1 MVKTVVVDPS
11 INRIIALSD
20 IHSDIH
26 AFIICLRDCARVIRK
41 VPNINTR
48 ILPDVHKLD
57 QDTEDMLELNLNDNE
72 ILYRDNL
79 NYEWIGGTTNIVI
92 CGDIL
97 DGYRQLTMMRIGINR
112 CSHDTCT
119 NNEYDQGEIK
129 LLRFINAINYLAIN
143 SGGRIYKILGNH
155 DFANLGND
163 VALFR
168 NYIQPYTLGEPD
180 YYHGMNRI
188 EYFKAG
194 NAGSQLLLQDGAY
207 LGLIINNNI
216 FVHGQLDHT
225 KNLQYYIDINN
236 QINDISNN
244 HLNPG
249 NIWNSLASDLRNK
262 TSWGR
267 LYDRYANNTSNN
279 RTSGNNHIKQNEKCI
294 QVRDFLGTFH
304 SQIQQA
310 NIDYSF
316 GPKDLRVIV
325 GHCPQFMGNQDNQI
339 MAPQRLPNEQT
350 INSTFVNSQVDG
362 NIEIL
367 SGPTVRTGT
376 QNLNLLFGIGME
388 CNKRDLDN
396 FAIASKPEL
405 AHVDDTDQRY
415 IYKVDA
421 GSTRGF
427 DLPVIHM
434 PLNEQSVQLELGSR
448 TPQVLE
454 INGND
459 DIKIIRSTILNT
471 RIHQPRSAWE
481 TVLNNTPSKLRIPS
495 QNIDERLPGSLRYQN
510 RNQSYRNKYLKYK
523 NKYIELKKK
532 MNN

>member
-1 MVKTVVVDPS
+1 MVETIIVDSS

-26 AFIICLRDCARVIRK
+26 AFIICLRDCAKVIRK
-41 VPNINTR
+41 VPNINTI

-97 DGYRQLTMMRIGINR
+97 DGYRQLTMMRVGNNR
-112 CSHDTCT
+112 CSHGNCT
-119 NNEYDQGEIK
+119 NLEYDQVEIK
-129 LLRFINAINYLAIN
+129 LLRFINSINRLAIQ
-143 SGGRIYKILGNH
+143 SGGRIFKILGNH
-155 DFANLGND
+155 DFANLGNY
-163 VALFR
+163 AAFLTK
-168 NYIQPYTLGEPD
+168 YIPPYTLAEPN
-180 YYHGMNRI
+180 YHNGMRRM
-188 EYFKAG
+188 EYFNAG
-194 NAGSQLLLQDGAY
+194 NPGSNLLLQDGAY

-225 KNLQYYIDINN
+225 RNLQYYIDTNN
-236 QINDISNN
+236 QINDPSNN
-244 HLNPG
+244 NLNP
-249 NIWNSLASDLRNK
+249 IWVNLKRDTQPNLNA

-267 LYDRYANNTSNN
+267 DYDRSAL
-279 RTSGNNHIKQNEKCI
+279 GIKNNHVTQTMKCN
-294 QVRDFLGTFH
+294 QVRDFLGKIHT
-304 SQIQQA
+304 QIQSHINYPYQ
-310 NIDYSF
+310 
-316 GPKDLRVIV
+316 PEDLRVIV

-339 MAPQRLPNEQT
+339 NAQQLSQDQQT
-350 INSTFVNSQVDG
+350 INSTFINRQVNG

-388 CNKRDLDN
+388 CNKSNLDN
-396 FAIASKPEL
+396 FASKPES
-405 AHVDDTDQRY
+405 AYIDDNDQRY
-415 IYKVDA
+415 IYKVDV
-421 GSTRGF
+421 GSMRGF
-427 DLPVIHM
+427 DLPAKFM
-434 PLNEQSVQLELGSR
+434 PVNEQNVQLEFGSR

-459 DIKIIRSTILNT
+459 IRIIKSTILNT
-471 RIHQPRSAWE
+471 RIHQPRPEWE
-481 TVLNNTPSKLRIPS
+481 TVLNGTPSELRIPS
-495 QNIDERLPGSLRYQN
+495 QHIDEMLPGSLRSQN

-532 MNN
+532 NE